1 MFKNVHRNGR
11 IDHANIEAAI
21 HRCPTEYQ
29 DPASAILLKQ
39 NLSQVLL
46 VDFMTFFRFLLFKE
60 HLKLTASSE

>member
-29 DPASAILLKQ
+29 DPAFWNFMKTGFIASATCEFYYIFQ
-39 NLSQVLL
+39 
-46 VDFMTFFRFLLFKE
+46 FLLFKE
-60 HLKLTASSE
+60 HVWLTASSE